1 MNEYELL
8 YVISPRLSAEEVDAT
23 IALVQGL
30 IESGGGEVTMTDNWG
45 RRRIAYPIK
54 HHLEATYVLAYLK
67 LGGDRVAE
75 FERAMTIS
83 EDILRH
89 LLTRG
94 IIPGYEGPPEQELVE
109 AGRRPAP
116 RYAERRGP
124 LAEAAPDEGAPAEA
138 SSAEPVPA
146 EAAATEGAADAPA
159 AEEQPRA
166 GEGAATEGAAAAPA
180 AEEQPRAEEAAT
192 TEEAAAAPAAEEQP
206 RAEEPAATEG
216 AADAPA
222 AEEQPRTEEPAETPS
237 PATASAE

>member
-23 IALVQGL
+23 IARVQGL

-124 LAEAAPDEGAPAEA
+124 LAEAAPAEGTPAEA
-138 SSAEPVPA
+138 SPVEPVPA
-146 EAAATEGAADAPA
+146 EAAATEEAAA
-159 AEEQPRA
+159 AEEQPR
-166 GEGAATEGAAAAPA
+166 T
-180 AEEQPRAEEAAT
+180 
-192 TEEAAAAPAAEEQP
+192 
-206 RAEEPAATEG
+206 EEPAATEG